1 MKIRYNNPSKLL
13 PMLTTLDSYIKFH
26 EKIDHIIGS
35 FDDNVSEIYEMEN
48 DIEQFLELAKKQKVP
63 GIDIDEKSIYALLY
77 TIMANTKANRSHYIA
92 LKARIEVLSDFIN
105 LAYLS

>member
-1 MKIRYNNPSKLL
+1 
-13 PMLTTLDSYIKFH
+13 MLTKLDSYIKFH
-26 EKIDHIIGS
+26 KKIDYIIKS

-48 DIEQFLELAKKQKVP
+48 NIKQFLEIARKQNLP
-63 GIDIDEKSIYALLY
+63 GIDIGEKSLYALLY

-92 LKARIEVLSDFIN
+92 LKARIEALSDFIN